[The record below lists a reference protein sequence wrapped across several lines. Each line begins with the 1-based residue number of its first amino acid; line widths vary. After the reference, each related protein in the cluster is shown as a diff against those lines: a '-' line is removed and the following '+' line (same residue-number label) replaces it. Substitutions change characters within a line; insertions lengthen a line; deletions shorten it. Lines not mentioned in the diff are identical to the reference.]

1 MFEIDSTNGLR
12 TKMFQQHGRLITKAY
27 CLTKTNKELA
37 YYFPVESAYIW
48 YPLFSYYNYYY
59 VPTYNDILLVVDDKA
74 PEFVKNKLAHKHIHL
89 KNLYDY
95 ATGKPKLKDNLIMNV
110 NLGLE
115 GKFQQEGLVTWSQN
129 YTTKDLENNQ
139 KIINNTL
146 DFINEN
152 ILRRQEKH
160 EYLAEHQINGN
171 SYNYADKKELS
182 KLSELG
188 CAINMNNYMLKVEK
202 AKLG

>member
-1 MFEIDSTNGLR
+1 M
-12 TKMFQQHGRLITKAY
+12 
-27 CLTKTNKELA
+27 
-37 YYFPVESAYIW
+37 
-48 YPLFSYYNYYY
+48 
-59 VPTYNDILLVVDDKA
+59 VVDDKA

-95 ATGKPKLKDNLIMNV
+95 ATGKPKLKDNLIMDV